1 MPNDELNLN
10 ATLNRTANALE
21 HIACSLLAIE
31 MTQAAE
37 AGGAYEESLHVHQGF
52 QHDECAACGTVDR
65 KNRGNVQVGS

>member
-1 MPNDELNLN
+1 MNERDEFNMALKR
-10 ATLNRTANALE
+10 AANALE

-65 KNRGNVQVGS
+65 KNRGNVQVRS

>member
-31 MTQAAE
+31 MLRPRRLEARMRRACMPIDPFSTTDAQPAE
-37 AGGAYEESLHVHQGF
+37 ARHRTRQ
-52 QHDECAACGTVDR
+52 
-65 KNRGNVQVGS
+65 N

>member
-1 MPNDELNLN
+1 MNERDEFNMALKR
-10 ATLNRTANALE
+10 AANALE

-37 AGGAYEESLHVHQGF
+37 AGGAYEESLHVHQRF

-65 KNRGNVQVGS
+65 KNKDDVQVGS